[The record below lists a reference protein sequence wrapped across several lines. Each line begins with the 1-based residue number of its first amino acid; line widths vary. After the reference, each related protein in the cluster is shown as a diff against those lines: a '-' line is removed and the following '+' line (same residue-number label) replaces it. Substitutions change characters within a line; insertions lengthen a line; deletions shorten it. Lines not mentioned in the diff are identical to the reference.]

1 MKTLTFL
8 KAIKNIIGY
17 FFFIEFIPT
26 KMVRFVQFST
36 TAVVGNSN
44 LKAATQNQRKRL
56 FTDNRKLFHFW
67 NLTGRKMAPSWSLL
81 ARGNKISYNIVIYFN
96 DIYIYIETLWS
107 NIHVV
112 SPKNYIIGLFTL
124 QSTTFWYEIW
134 KIHM

>member
-56 FTDNRKLFHFW
+56 FTDNRKLFHF
-67 NLTGRKMAPSWSLL
+67 
-81 ARGNKISYNIVIYFN
+81 
-96 DIYIYIETLWS
+96 
-107 NIHVV
+107 
-112 SPKNYIIGLFTL
+112 
-124 QSTTFWYEIW
+124 
-134 KIHM
+134 